1 MSKTRLD
8 EEALAAAST
17 LTLSRPSSPARPKL
31 MMRIRMPVTTDDD
44 DVEPPEACV
53 ESSRDVMLA
62 LG

>member
-31 MMRIRMPVTTDDD
+31 MMRIKMPVTADD

-53 ESSRDVMLA
+53 ESSREVMLA